1 MAGGQNYTSVNP
13 TVPTAVPSVSK
24 QVVSFARNHHFLWNV
39 HGPFLKSERR
49 QFERDIYDFAEALGL
64 DHSSAKRQVIK
75 ARAFCGEDAYDS
87 DNSALTQEIDDSE
100 EILKRLKL
108 KTRPNAVILPSIED
122 ASTSQ
127 AKPPNKDK
135 PSPKKS
141 PYFAAPKK
149 SEHSTKKKKVVEDGL
164 QEPKANGNSDLVNGT
179 DEVEKSRKAAK
190 KARRA
195 KERAVRAENKSG
207 QHEPTS
213 LGSSKSQMHTALNRD
228 VGDPSIP
235 GHLDQRE
242 NGKIPENASEQSRTL
257 EGGVE
262 PMENTKRKKG
272 KGKKRRGASDGAEEV
287 SKSVK
292 KQKGDN
298 GVVF

>member
-1 MAGGQNYTSVNP
+1 MAGDQNYTSVNP
-13 TVPTAVPSVSK
+13 TVPAAVPSISK

-87 DNSALTQEIDDSE
+87 DHSALTQEMDDSD
-100 EILKRLKL
+100 EILKRLRL
-108 KTRPNAVILPSIED
+108 KTRPNPMILPSIED

-127 AKPPNKDK
+127 AKPPNQDK

-149 SEHSTKKKKVVEDGL
+149 SEHSTKKKKAVEDGQ
-164 QEPKANGNSDLVNGT
+164 QEPKANGNSGLINGT
-179 DEVEKSRKAAK
+179 DEAKKSRNAAK

-195 KERAVRAENKSG
+195 KERAVRAKKRSG
-207 QHEPTS
+207 QHDATS
-213 LGSSKSQMHTALNRD
+213 LGSSKSQMHTALNGD
-228 VGDPSIP
+228 VGDPSTP
-235 GHLDQRE
+235 DHLDQRE
-242 NGKIPENASEQSRTL
+242 NGKIPENAFVQSRTL

-262 PMENTKRKKG
+262 PMGNIKRKKG
-272 KGKKRRGASDGAEEV
+272 KGKKRKGASDGAEVV

-298 GVVF
+298 VVVF